1 LEESREARMSGE
13 LPHRSVRVE
22 VIAYVP
28 TLYFH

>member
-1 LEESREARMSGE
+1 MSGE